1 MATPG
6 KTKMLLKY
14 KSVDKHVKLS
24 CTHQCKQGNV
34 TSSTSILFSSLV
46 CTLPK
51 KPTIPWLSHHY
62 TLTALGCRDGAVGVQ
77 GWRSGEST
85 RLPPMWPGFDSQIRR
100 QMWVEFVGS
109 LLCTERFSP
118 GTSVSPLPKNQ
129 NLNLT

>member
-24 CTHQCKQGNV
+24 SIHQCKQGNV

-85 RLPPMWPGFDSQIRR
+85 CLPPMWPGSIPRSG
-100 QMWVEFVGS
+100 VKCGLS
-109 LLCTERFSP
+109 LLVLFSAPRGFLQVLRFPLSP
-118 GTSVSPLPKNQ
+118 KTKI
-129 NLNLT
+129 